1 MAVTP
6 TNEDYQLIQMRT
18 RNSKIKVELLNFN
31 FQTISYLEGNATGGS
46 ISVDANSDIRRSCNI
61 DLVVNRHSLAVAED
75 SEIWLERY
83 VKIYQGIDNPKTNET
98 AWWNMG
104 IFLINNPSRTFD
116 VSTNTLSF
124 DGLDL
129 MAKLT
134 GARNGQLPAMA
145 TLVPAGSNVADVVRD
160 TITQLGGFTNYIIQD
175 VGNTVPYDIKMDTGA
190 TIYELLVKLRDLY
203 SDWEM
208 FFDVDGVFHF
218 QQITDGINEPVVV
231 NFNQLN
237 QQLVTSETVNIDF
250 ENVKNN
256 IIVYGR
262 LLDDGTQIMA
272 TASDNITDSPFSIS
286 KIGQINYIVSDEQ
299 IYTNQLAQDR
309 ANYELFMHARMNDII
324 ELNTVPIPWLNDVN
338 VKIAYTNLEN
348 NIEGQFLIKS
358 LNIPL
363 DISSTLQI
371 TASKIYDDPTYNV
384 FVEPNMQKWEFI
396 YSQGFG
402 ISYDVPSSLNDVK
415 VSTAAGQ
422 WETVY
427 IPISTIQ
434 GKKYTFNFDCNI
446 LTPYKYIS
454 GYAYYGI
461 AYQALSKVENSD
473 NLSNSI
479 ATNYLLNT
487 VSSQTYSLSF
497 TATDTTTYLAFN
509 FGCAEDNQNIEVKIG
524 NFNLYYEV

>member
-31 FQTISYLEGNATGGS
+31 FQTINYLEGNAISGS
-46 ISVDANSDIRRSCNI
+46 ITVDANSDIRRSCSI
-61 DLVVNRHSLAVAED
+61 DLVVNRQSLSVAED

-83 VKIYQGIDNPKTNET
+83 VKIYQGIDNPRTKQTV
-98 AWWNMG
+98 WWNMG
-104 IFLINNPSRTFD
+104 IFLINNPNRTYNI
-116 VSTNTLSF
+116 STNTLSF
-124 DGLDL
+124 EGLDL
-129 MAKLT
+129 MSKLT

-160 TITQLGGFTNYIIQD
+160 TITQLGGFSKYIIQD
-175 VGNTVPYDIKMDTGA
+175 VGYTVPYDIKMDTGA
-190 TIYELLVKLRDLY
+190 TIYELLAKIRDLY

-262 LLDDGTQIMA
+262 LLDNGTQIMA

-299 IYTNQLAQDR
+299 IYSNELAQDR
-309 ANYELFMHARMNDII
+309 ANYELFMHARMNDTIT
-324 ELNTVPIPWLNDVN
+324 LNTVPIPWLNDVN
-338 VKIAYTNLEN
+338 VKIAYTNIED

-358 LNIPL
+358 LTIPL
-363 DISSTLQI
+363 DVSSALQI
-371 TASKIYDDPTYNV
+371 TANKVYSNPTYNV
-384 FVEPNMQKWEFI
+384 SVEPNMQKWQ
-396 YSQGFG
+396 YNLPDAFG
-402 ISYDVPSSLNDVK
+402 VSYDISSFMNDIK
-415 VSTAAGQ
+415 VSTNFG
-422 WETVY
+422 WEIVY
-427 IPISTIQ
+427 IPITTIP
-434 GKKYTFNFDCNI
+434 GKEYTFSFDCTVI
-446 LTPYKYIS
+446 TPYKPLAEI
-454 GYAYYGI
+454 YYGI
-461 AYQALSKVENSD
+461 AYQALTKVADTGNQENA
-473 NLSNSI
+473 L
-479 ATNYLLNT
+479 AMGYLPT
-487 VSSQTYSLSF
+487 GVSSQSYSLNF
-497 TATDTTTYLAFN
+497 VATTNTTYLAFN
-509 FGCAEDNQNIEVKIG
+509 FGFAADNQNIEMKIG

>member
-31 FQTISYLEGNATGGS
+31 FQTINYLEGNAIGGS
-46 ISVDANSDIRRSCNI
+46 ITVDANSDIRRSCSI
-61 DLVVNRHSLAVAED
+61 DLVVNRQSLSVAED

-83 VKIYQGIDNPKTNET
+83 VKIYQGIDNPRPKQTV
-98 AWWNMG
+98 WWNMG
-104 IFLINNPSRTFD
+104 IFLINNPNRTYD
-116 VSTNTLSF
+116 ISTNTLSF
-124 DGLDL
+124 EGLDL
-129 MAKLT
+129 MSKLT

-160 TITQLGGFTNYIIQD
+160 TITQLGGFSKYIIQD
-175 VGNTVPYDIKMDTGA
+175 VGYTVPYDIKMDTGA
-190 TIYELLVKLRDLY
+190 TIYELLVKIRDLY

-262 LLDDGTQIMA
+262 LLDDGTQVMA

-299 IYTNQLAQDR
+299 IYSNELAQDR
-309 ANYELFMHARMNDII
+309 ANYELFMHARMNDTIT
-324 ELNTVPIPWLNDVN
+324 LNTVPIPWLNDVN
-338 VKIAYTNLEN
+338 VKIAYTNIED

-363 DISSTLQI
+363 DVSSALQI
-371 TASKIYDDPTYNV
+371 TANKVYSNPTYNV
-384 FVEPNMQKWEFI
+384 SVEPNMQKWQ
-396 YSQGFG
+396 YNLPDTFG
-402 ISYDVPSSLNDVK
+402 VSYDINSFMNNVK
-415 VSTAAGQ
+415 VKTAGG
-422 WETVY
+422 WEIVY
-427 IPISTIQ
+427 IPITTIP
-434 GKKYTFNFDCNI
+434 GKEYTFGFNCNI
-446 LTPYKYIS
+446 ITPYKPIAE
-454 GYAYYGI
+454 GYYGI
-461 AYQALSKVENSD
+461 GYQALTKVEDTNNLNNSLATGSL
-473 NLSNSI
+473 LSG
-479 ATNYLLNT
+479 
-487 VSSQTYSLSF
+487 VSSQSYSLNF
-497 TATDTTTYLAFN
+497 VATTTTTYLAFN
-509 FGCAEDNQNIEVKIG
+509 FGFAADNQNIEVKIG
-524 NFNLYYEV
+524 NFSLYYEV

>member
-31 FQTISYLEGNATGGS
+31 FQTINYLEGNAIGGS
-46 ISVDANSDIRRSCNI
+46 ITVDANSDIRRSCSV
-61 DLVVNRHSLAVAED
+61 DLVVNRQSLSIAED

-83 VKIYQGIDNPKTNET
+83 VKIYQGIDNPRTKKTV
-98 AWWNMG
+98 WWNMG
-104 IFLINNPSRTFD
+104 IFLINNPSRTYD
-116 VSTNTLSF
+116 ISTNTLSF
-124 DGLDL
+124 EGLDL
-129 MAKLT
+129 MSKLT

-160 TITQLGGFTNYIIQD
+160 TITQLGGFSKYIIQD
-175 VGNTVPYDIKMDTGA
+175 VGYTVPYDIKMDTGA
-190 TIYELLVKLRDLY
+190 TIYELLVKIRDLY

-231 NFNQLN
+231 DFNQLN

-262 LLDDGTQIMA
+262 LLDDGTQVMA
-272 TASDNITDSPFSIS
+272 TARDNITDSPFSIS

-299 IYTNQLAQDR
+299 IYSNELAQDR
-309 ANYELFMHARMNDII
+309 ANYELFMHARMNDSI

-338 VKIAYTNLEN
+338 IKIAYTNIKD

-358 LNIPL
+358 LSIPL
-363 DISSTLQI
+363 DIGSTLQI
-371 TASKIYDDPTYNV
+371 TANKVYSNPTYNV
-384 FVEPNMQKWEFI
+384 SVEPNMQKWQ
-396 YSQGFG
+396 YNYPDAFG
-402 ISYDVPSSLNDVK
+402 VSYDVSSCMNDIKVK
-415 VSTAAGQ
+415 TSGGWEIVSMPINT
-422 WETVY
+422 
-427 IPISTIQ
+427 IP
-434 GKKYTFNFDCNI
+434 GKEYTFSFDCTVI
-446 LTPYKYIS
+446 TPYKPLTTD
-454 GYAYYGI
+454 YYGI
-461 AYQALSKVENSD
+461 GYQALTKVVDTDNLENS
-473 NLSNSI
+473 L
-479 ATNYLLNT
+479 ATSGLLT
-487 VSSQTYSLSF
+487 GVSSQSYDLNF
-497 TATDTTTYLAFN
+497 VATTSTTYLAFN
-509 FGCAEDNQNIEVKIG
+509 FGFVEDNQNIEVKIG

>member
-31 FQTISYLEGNATGGS
+31 FQTINYLEGNAIGGS
-46 ISVDANSDIRRSCNI
+46 ITVDANSDIRRSCSI
-61 DLVVNRHSLAVAED
+61 DLVVNRQSLSVAED

-83 VKIYQGIDNPKTNET
+83 VKIYQGIDNPRTKQTV
-98 AWWNMG
+98 WWNMG
-104 IFLINNPSRTFD
+104 IFLINNPNRTYD
-116 VSTNTLSF
+116 ISTNTLSF
-124 DGLDL
+124 EGLDL
-129 MAKLT
+129 MSKLT

-160 TITQLGGFTNYIIQD
+160 TITQLGGFSKYIIQD
-175 VGNTVPYDIKMDTGA
+175 VGYTVPYDIKMDTGA
-190 TIYELLVKLRDLY
+190 TIYELLVKIRDLY

-262 LLDDGTQIMA
+262 LLDDGTQVMA

-299 IYTNQLAQDR
+299 IYSNELAQDR
-309 ANYELFMHARMNDII
+309 ANYELFMHARMNDTIT
-324 ELNTVPIPWLNDVN
+324 LNTVPIPWLNDVN
-338 VKIAYTNLEN
+338 VKIAYTNIED

-358 LNIPL
+358 LTIPL
-363 DISSTLQI
+363 DVGSALQI
-371 TASKIYDDPTYNV
+371 TANKVYSNPTYNV
-384 FVEPNMQKWEFI
+384 SVEPNMQKWQ
-396 YSQGFG
+396 YNLPDTFG
-402 ISYDVPSSLNDVK
+402 VSYDISSFMNDIK
-415 VSTAAGQ
+415 VSTNFG
-422 WETVY
+422 WEIVY
-427 IPISTIQ
+427 IPITTIP
-434 GKKYTFNFDCNI
+434 GKEYTFSFDCTVI
-446 LTPYKYIS
+446 TPYKPL
-454 GYAYYGI
+454 AEVYYGI
-461 AYQALSKVENSD
+461 GYQALTKVEDTNNS
-473 NLSNSI
+473 NNSLATGSLLSG
-479 ATNYLLNT
+479 
-487 VSSQTYSLSF
+487 VSSQSYSLNF
-497 TATDTTTYLAFN
+497 VATTNTTYLAFN
-509 FGCAEDNQNIEVKIG
+509 FGFAADNQNIEMKIG

>member
-6 TNEDYQLIQMRT
+6 TNEDYQLIQMKT

-31 FQTISYLEGNATGGS
+31 FQTINYLEGNAIGGS
-46 ISVDANSDIRRSCNI
+46 ISVDANSDIRRSCSI
-61 DLVVNRHSLAVAED
+61 DLVVDRQSLSIAED

-83 VKIYQGIDNPKTNET
+83 VKIYQGIDNPRTKQT

-104 IFLINNPSRTFD
+104 IFLINNPNRTYD
-116 VSTNTLSF
+116 ISTKTLSF
-124 DGLDL
+124 EGLDL

-160 TITQLGGFTNYIIQD
+160 TITQLGGFPNYIIQD
-175 VGNTVPYDIKMDTGA
+175 VGYTVPYDIKMDTGA

-237 QQLVTSETVNIDF
+237 QQLVVNETVNIDF

-262 LLDDGTQIMA
+262 LLDDGSQVMA
-272 TASDNITDSPFSIS
+272 SASDNIEDSPFSIS
-286 KIGQINYIVSDEQ
+286 KIGQINYIVNDEQ
-299 IYTNQLAQDR
+299 IYSNQLAQDR
-309 ANYELFMHARMNDII
+309 ANYELFMHARMNDTI

-338 VKIAYTNLEN
+338 VKIAYTNLED

-358 LNIPL
+358 LSIPL
-363 DISSTLQI
+363 DVGSTLQI
-371 TASKIYDDPTYNV
+371 TASKIYSNPTYNISI
-384 FVEPNMQKWEFI
+384 EPDMQKWQ
-396 YSQGFG
+396 YNYPDSFG
-402 ISYDVPSSLNDVK
+402 VAYDVSSFMNDVK
-415 VSTAAGQ
+415 VATASG
-422 WETVY
+422 WEIVY
-427 IPISTIQ
+427 IPITTIQ
-434 GKKYTFNFDCNI
+434 GKEYTFSFDCNVI
-446 LTPYKYIS
+446 TPYTVNA
-454 GYAYYGI
+454 GYYGI
-461 AYQALSKVENSD
+461 IYQATTKIENTNNFD
-473 NLSNSI
+473 NSLASNYI
-479 ATNYLLNT
+479 LTGA
-487 VSSQTYSLSF
+487 SSQSYSMNF
-497 TATDTTTYLAFN
+497 VATTTTTYLAFN
-509 FGCAEDNQNIEVKIG
+509 FGCVTDNLNVEVKIG